1 VGVAG
6 YSHHGS
12 GFAEDDERKTVRP
25 VARYGEAA
33 APYLDEISVSWGDD
47 ALGRGP
53 TGTAIRTGR
62 VSLARDSSRSRASS
76 RGVLP
81 PPGIT

>member
-1 VGVAG
+1 MGLGG
-6 YSHHGS
+6 YSLAWV

-33 APYLDEISVSWGDD
+33 SYLDEISVSWGDD

-62 VSLARDSSRSRASS
+62 VRWRATSSSSRATRPGALSQ
-76 RGVLP
+76 
-81 PPGIT
+81 PGII